1 MAGPSR
7 RRVLGKWA
15 EVPSLRDWKML
26 EPLLIASF
34 VYEAFVRSVK
44 QFSETGAILVY
55 LTQSYGPKVCRLK
68 YVFLTMRP
76 SNMFSREVW
85 LCPMLFVL
93 CKLNCMVHGY
103 RSEDSEFK
111 RFAER
116 KDQARWRTPD
126 GIVEDL
132 SRLGSVVVE
141 EVGRLEKSGGL
152 DTRLATVYTLE
163 AELLCR
169 IGIPGACD

>member
-1 MAGPSR
+1 
-7 RRVLGKWA
+7 
-15 EVPSLRDWKML
+15 
-26 EPLLIASF
+26 
-34 VYEAFVRSVK
+34 
-44 QFSETGAILVY
+44 
-55 LTQSYGPKVCRLK
+55 
-68 YVFLTMRP
+68 
-76 SNMFSREVW
+76 MFSREVW

-132 SRLGSVVVE
+132 SRLGLVVWKRWVNS
-141 EVGRLEKSGGL
+141 RN
-152 DTRLATVYTLE
+152 LE
-163 AELLCR
+163 AWIRAWPPSIHLRPNCYVELAYRELA
-169 IGIPGACD
+169 IEMKWA